1 MESKLEIRESNVSF
15 ETVYQSDYAPKDEK
29 FRQANC
35 LIIPYENFRSGV
47 DYCFSEYA
55 QEVLEY
61 SRDNPD
67 LKMDI
72 AATDDNYK
80 VIELHSLLLQIGIF
94 VATSIVL
101 PVVVNVVSNFV
112 YDKIKELHRKK
123 DDVEVSVTFI
133 SVNADGTSKQISYD
147 GPVDKLETVIN
158 KVKELP
164 TGRNDES
171 WQ

>member
-1 MESKLEIRESNVSF
+1 MESKLEIRESNVTF
-15 ETVYQSDYAPKDEK
+15 ETVYKSNCAPKDEK

-67 LKMDI
+67 LTMDI

-80 VIELHSLLLQIGIF
+80 VIELHSLLLQIGDF
-94 VATSIVL
+94 VVTNVVL
-101 PVVVNVVSNFV
+101 PIAVGIVTNYV
-112 YDKIKELHRKK
+112 YDKIKRLHREKE
-123 DDVEVSVTFI
+123 DVEVRVTFI
-133 SVNADGTSKQISYD
+133 AVNADGTSKQISYD
-147 GPVDKLETVIN
+147 GPADKLETVIN
-158 KVKELP
+158 AIKELP
-164 TGRNDES
+164 TGRNDET
-171 WQ
+171 